1 MASNNYLGEE
11 ITHDLIGLEKGVG
24 DWATDARDA
33 DKPDCYI
40 HKNSDEAVIVEVGSW
55 GEEEEGGGIHG

>member
-55 GEEEEGGGIHG
+55 GEE